1 MKKVAQKTQF
11 TFRIEGS
18 YRQLIENAF
27 SEEEARRQLA
37 HRLLEEEGREINEAS
52 ISEISSAKLRLVN
65 MR

>member
-27 SEEEARRQLA
+27 TEEEARRQLA
-37 HRLLEEEGREINEAS
+37 HRLLEEEGLEISESS
-52 ISEISSAKLRLVN
+52 ISEISDTKLRLVN